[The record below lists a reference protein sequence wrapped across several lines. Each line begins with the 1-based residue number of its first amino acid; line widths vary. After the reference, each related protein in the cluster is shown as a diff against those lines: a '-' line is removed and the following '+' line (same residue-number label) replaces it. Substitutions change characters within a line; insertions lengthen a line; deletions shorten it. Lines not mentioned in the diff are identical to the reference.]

1 MQQDL
6 GLLGIRVEI
15 IERDAP
21 SVRAT
26 VRNGEAD
33 LYLGDWYADYPDP
46 ENFSYPL
53 FHSSNRGPGGNYAFL
68 SDTALDAMIERARS
82 TPDTLEKARLS
93 REIDARVFELVPW
106 IFLWFPAD
114 VWAVQPDVKGW
125 RIPAVF
131 TGQRWTSVER
141 TGVEHPAWRGLR
153 DALPADPAGPAGAH
167 AAGRP
172 RRHLPHA
179 LRRARRSGAGD
190 GRRAGRRR
198 DHRAAPGR
206 AAPGRPAAA
215 AVRPLRRRRRPGDLG
230 TSYIT
235 RRPIL
240 ADLLQ
245 RFPAT
250 LELAGAAML
259 FAARHGHRDRHLRRV
274 AAREAGPTGSSTFGA
289 YLGVSFPVY
298 WVGLL
303 LIMVF
308 AVTFRWLPP
317 SGARGPLYIILP
329 ALTLGMRSVA
339 FLSRMTRAAMQ
350 EMLRSDFVRTARA
363 KGLGEGRVVLRHA
376 FRNALLPVLTVLGLD
391 FGSYL
396 TGSILTETIFSWPGV
411 GRYVLT
417 AIDKRDLPGVQG
429 SILFLSLVFVLV
441 NLLTDVLYARVDP
454 RVAYD

>member
-1 MQQDL
+1 VTRFL
-6 GLLGIRVEI
+6 LSRLALLLPTLLGVLAVTFLMLYVAPGDPVQAMVG
-15 IERDAP
+15 ERADAETIA
-21 SVRAT
+21 RL
-26 VRNGEAD
+26 RAD
-33 LYLGDWYADYPDP
+33 LHLDDP
-46 ENFSYPL
+46 LPL
-53 FHSSNRGPGGNYAFL
+53 QFVHYVGG
-68 SDTALDAMIERARS
+68 
-82 TPDTLEKARLS
+82 
-93 REIDARVFELVPW
+93 V
-106 IFLWFPAD
+106 
-114 VWAVQPDVKGW
+114 VQ
-125 RIPAVF
+125 
-131 TGQRWTSVER
+131 
-141 TGVEHPAWRGLR
+141 
-153 DALPADPAGPAGAH
+153 
-167 AAGRP
+167 
-172 RRHLPHA
+172 
-179 LRRARRSGAGD
+179 
-190 GRRAGRRR
+190 
-198 DHRAAPGR
+198 
-206 AAPGRPAAA
+206 
-215 AVRPLRRRRRPGDLG
+215 GDLG

-240 ADLLQ
+240 TDLLQ

-259 FAARHGHRDRHLRRV
+259 FAAVTGIAIGIYGAWRPGGWIDRL
-274 AAREAGPTGSSTFGA
+274 TTFAA

-308 AVTFRWLPP
+308 AVTLRWLPP
-317 SGARGPLYIILP
+317 SGARGPQYIILP

-350 EMLRSDFVRTARA
+350 EILRSDFVRTARA

-417 AIDKRDLPGVQG
+417 AIDKRDLPAVQG

-441 NLLTDVLYARVDP
+441 NLLTDMLYARVDP